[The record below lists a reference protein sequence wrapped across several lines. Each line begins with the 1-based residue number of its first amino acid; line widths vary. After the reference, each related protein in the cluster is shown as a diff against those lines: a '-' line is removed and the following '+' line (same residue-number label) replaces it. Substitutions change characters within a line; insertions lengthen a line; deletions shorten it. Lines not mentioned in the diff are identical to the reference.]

1 MLFQPTKC
9 FLPSALS
16 STVGSPSNTVGSL
29 PYDSKQVELTFE
41 RDQNKAK
48 RTVKFMAVDFH
59 LVARCLAFQN
69 PYYFNK

>member
-1 MLFQPTKC
+1 MIFKPPKV

-16 STVGSPSNTVGSL
+16 FTLGSPSNTVGSL

-59 LVARCLAFQN
+59 LVARRLAVQN
-69 PYYFNK
+69 PYCCNK